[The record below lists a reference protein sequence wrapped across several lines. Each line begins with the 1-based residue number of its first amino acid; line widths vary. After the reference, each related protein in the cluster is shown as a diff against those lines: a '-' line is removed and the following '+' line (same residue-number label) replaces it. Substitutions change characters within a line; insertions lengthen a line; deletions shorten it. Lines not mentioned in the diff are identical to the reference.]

1 MRVFSLILV
10 PGVMAFALSTAKAD
24 PAFDST
30 QTATGATAPN
40 ATDTATAP
48 GSSATT
54 PPPAAIMA
62 PNATD
67 TTAVPAP
74 AAPPS
79 TTDDVNAAPPVV
91 PAPTPPDASNNIRV
105 VPSPPPDVQPVE
117 PMAPV
122 AAVPVPEGTYY
133 PGARTYSRIGVGLL
147 VGGGFEDFV
156 DSGIRNTTGTGG
168 YWTARLV
175 GGTRQFVGLE
185 AAYVGDARGIS
196 GLGLS
201 SSSRLVSNGLEG
213 NLRLNIPIIQGP
225 SLLEPFGFVGLGW
238 SHYMVTNNNAALS
251 DFTSRDDVMTLPF
264 GGGLEFAYRGFLAD
278 ARFTYRQTYFNNL
291 TQTVGGNLNNWGVGG
306 QLGFE
311 Y

>member
-54 PPPAAIMA
+54 PPPGAIMA

-74 AAPPS
+74 A

-91 PAPTPPDASNNIRV
+91 PAPTPPDATNNIAV
-105 VPSPPPDVQPVE
+105 VPSPPPDVQPIE
-117 PMAPV
+117 PVPVAPL